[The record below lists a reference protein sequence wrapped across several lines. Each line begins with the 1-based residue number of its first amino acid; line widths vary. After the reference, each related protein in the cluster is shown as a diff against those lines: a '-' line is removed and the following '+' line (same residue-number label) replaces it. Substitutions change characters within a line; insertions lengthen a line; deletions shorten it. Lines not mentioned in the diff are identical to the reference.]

1 MNRRKQ
7 DILIGSIIIL
17 IGVFS
22 LLSQMDFFYSLNN
35 FIFGALFLIA
45 AGYFIKLYAGN
56 RKQWW
61 RLLVACVFGFL
72 GAGILLESFLELPG
86 SLYGILLFLAIA
98 SSFAYVYGRDTRQWW
113 AVIPSGI
120 SFTLATLVLLNA
132 FEWLSSDVLGVVF
145 LFGTGLT
152 FLYLWAQRSKNNKLQ
167 WAVFPAAV
175 FIVLSVIVY
184 IDASSWLH
192 SDFIFPLLLIIAGI
206 LLILNTIRLHH
217 KETLQKD
224 ESLTSNKEKQE

>member
-1 MNRRKQ
+1 MNRRRQ

-17 IGVFS
+17 IGVLS
-22 LLSQMDFFYSLNN
+22 LLSQIDFFHSLNN
-35 FIFGALFLIA
+35 FVFGTLFLIA
-45 AGYFIKLYAGN
+45 AGYFVKLYTEN

-120 SFTLATLVLLNA
+120 SFTLATIVLLDS
-132 FEWLSSDVLGVVF
+132 FEWLSSDYLGVIF

-152 FLYLWAQRSKNNKLQ
+152 FLYLYAQRSEENKLQ

-184 IDASSWLH
+184 IDASSWLQ

-206 LLILNTIRLHH
+206 LLILNTIRLQH
-217 KETLQKD
+217 KGSPQKD
-224 ESLTSNKEKQE
+224 KSEASITEEQE